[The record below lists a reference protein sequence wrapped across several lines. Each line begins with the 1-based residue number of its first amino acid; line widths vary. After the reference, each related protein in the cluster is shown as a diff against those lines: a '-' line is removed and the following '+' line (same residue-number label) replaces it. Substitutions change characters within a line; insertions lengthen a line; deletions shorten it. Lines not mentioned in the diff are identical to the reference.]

1 MEPLD
6 SQDPLAVEVTEAI
19 RAGDVA
25 ALRQCLAEHPGLATA
40 RIVQRGPGAG
50 SRTLLHIAA
59 DWPGHYPHGPAVV
72 ATLVAAGADPNSR
85 FEGAHSE
92 TPLHWAASSNDVP
105 MLDALVQA
113 GADIEA
119 PGAVIGGGTPLADAR
134 GFGQWRAARRLLE
147 LGARTTFEDAA
158 TLGLL
163 DRVKVFVEG
172 PGVNGPRVD
181 DPGVAGHGVEGPEP
195 ADDKPADPEP
205 VDHAALTRA
214 FWGACH
220 GGHLATAE
228 YLLAHGADRDW
239 IGYDDQTPL
248 DIARAADADAVV
260 RWLREQGAK
269 SRAQLP

>member
-1 MEPLD
+1 METFD
-6 SQDPLAVEVTEAI
+6 SQDPLSVAVTEAI
-19 RAGDVA
+19 RGGDVA

-40 RIVQRGPGAG
+40 RIVERGPGSG

-59 DWPGHYPHGPAVV
+59 DWPGHFPHGPAVV
-72 ATLVAAGADPNSR
+72 ATLVAAGADPNAR
-85 FEGAHSE
+85 FDGAHSE
-92 TPLHWAASSNDVP
+92 SPLHWAASSNDVP
-105 MLDALVQA
+105 MLDALIQA

-134 GFGQWRAARRLLE
+134 GFGQWRAARRLVE
-147 LGARTTFEDAA
+147 LGARTTLEDAA

-172 PGVNGPRVD
+172 PG
-181 DPGVAGHGVEGPEP
+181 A
-195 ADDKPADPEP
+195 ADDKPGDREP
-205 VDHAALTRA
+205 VDRDALTRA

-220 GGHLATAE
+220 GGQLATAE
-228 YLLAHGADRDW
+228 YLLAHGADLDW

>member
-1 MEPLD
+1 METFD
-6 SQDPLAVEVTEAI
+6 SQDPLSVAVTEAI
-19 RAGDVA
+19 RGGDVA

-40 RIVQRGPGAG
+40 RIVERGSGAG

-59 DWPGHYPHGPAVV
+59 DWPGHFPHGPAVV
-72 ATLVAAGADPNSR
+72 ATLVAAGADPNAR

-134 GFGQWRAARRLLE
+134 GFGQWRAAHRLVE
-147 LGARTTFEDAA
+147 LGARTTIEDAA

-163 DRVKVFVEG
+163 DRVKIFIEG
-172 PGVNGPRVD
+172 PG
-181 DPGVAGHGVEGPEP
+181 P
-195 ADDKPADPEP
+195 ADDKPADHDP
-205 VDHAALTRA
+205 VDHDALTRA

-220 GGHLATAE
+220 GGQLATAE
-228 YLLAHGADRDW
+228 YLLEHGAERDW
-239 IGYDDQTPL
+239 IGYDDRTPL

-260 RWLREQGAK
+260 HWLREQGAK